1 MSSKRGRKR
10 NDNLPPNRARDV
22 QRAFRARRAA
32 HLDVRII
39 LRYFK
44 RFADLRS
51 FSFLSQQALEQ
62 RVAELEE
69 ENANLRAALNLP
81 PANRPPLGK
90 GPTGK
95 DKPKATSAPASR
107 PSQAG
112 ALDSVSRGGSSAD
125 SPTSTR
131 AQSLSPSTIT
141 ATMRPSPSAVHS
153 LEGGS
158 WDQGMIMGEEQN
170 QSTAPHASSPSTG
183 YPLSG
188 VTPHSKNPSQFSYSG
203 PAQSSS
209 RTTLPGTMYIP
220 TVQGTQNFAHSADR
234 PLGEYGSSYSVRD
247 PREDQQRFPYSQ
259 PSYSGPENTHIS
271 QHSPSLH
278 YSSQQARDPS
288 PAQTPV
294 PFAHRR
300 SITDPQGFSSL
311 VNQYP
316 HLPPPTSLRRL
327 SPPRLTESSHSVRPS
342 FNGGGS

>member
-32 HLDVRII
+32 HLD
-39 LRYFK
+39 
-44 RFADLRS
+44 
-51 FSFLSQQALEQ
+51 ALEQ
-62 RVAELEE
+62 RVSELEE
-69 ENANLRAALNLP
+69 ENSNLRAALNLP
-81 PANRPPLGK
+81 PANRAPLGK

-95 DKPKATSAPASR
+95 DRPKPSSAPPSR
-107 PSQAG
+107 PSQGA
-112 ALDSVSRGGSSAD
+112 ALDAVSRGGSSAD

-158 WDQGMIMGEEQN
+158 WDQGMIMGEEQT
-170 QSTAPHASSPSTG
+170 QSSAPHASSPSTG

-188 VTPHSKNPSQFSYSG
+188 VPPHTKNPSQFSYSG

-209 RTTLPGTMYIP
+209 RTTLPGTMYMP
-220 TVQGTQNFAHSADR
+220 TVPQGTQNFAHSAADR
-234 PLGEYGSSYSVRD
+234 PLGEYGSNYPVRD

-259 PSYSGPENTHIS
+259 SSYSGADNTHIS
-271 QHSPSLH
+271 QHSPSTTSLH
-278 YSSQQARDPS
+278 YTSQQPRDASS

-294 PFAHRR
+294 PFTHRR
-300 SITDPQGFSSL
+300 SITETQGFSSL
-311 VNQYP
+311 VSQYP

-327 SPPRLTESSHSVRPS
+327 SPPRLAESSHSLRPS
-342 FNGGGS
+342 FNGGSS

>member
-32 HLDVRII
+32 HLD
-39 LRYFK
+39 
-44 RFADLRS
+44 
-51 FSFLSQQALEQ
+51 ALEQ

-69 ENANLRAALNLP
+69 ENSNLRAALNLP
-81 PANRPPLGK
+81 PANRLPLGK

-95 DKPKATSAPASR
+95 DKPKSTPAPPSR
-107 PSQAG
+107 PSTT
-112 ALDSVSRGGSSAD
+112 LDVVSRAGSSAD

-141 ATMRPSPSAVHS
+141 ASMRPSPNAVHS
-153 LEGGS
+153 LEGSS
-158 WDQGMIMGEEQN
+158 WDQSMMMGEEQN
-170 QSTAPHASSPSTG
+170 QQPPHSSSPSTG

-188 VTPHSKNPSQFSYSG
+188 VPAHNKPPSQYSYPS

-209 RTTLPGTMYIP
+209 RTTLPGTMYMP
-220 TVQGTQNFAHSADR
+220 VAPQGNQNFGHTTDR
-234 PLGEYGSSYSVRD
+234 PLTEAYGGNYPVRD
-247 PREDQQRFPYSQ
+247 LREDQQRFPYSQ
-259 PSYSGPENTHIS
+259 TSYSGPEAAHLP
-271 QHSPSLH
+271 QHSPSTPSLH
-278 YSSQQARDPS
+278 YSTQQHRDTS
-288 PAQTPV
+288 AQTPI

-316 HLPPPTSLRRL
+316 HLPPPPALRRL
-327 SPPRLTESSHSVRPS
+327 SPPRLAETSHSVRPS
-342 FNGGGS
+342 FNGGSS

>member
-32 HLDVRII
+32 HLD
-39 LRYFK
+39 
-44 RFADLRS
+44 
-51 FSFLSQQALEQ
+51 ALEQ

-69 ENANLRAALNLP
+69 ENGNLRAALNLP

-95 DKPKATSAPASR
+95 DKPKLNSAPPSR

-112 ALDSVSRGGSSAD
+112 ALDAVSRAGSSAD

-141 ATMRPSPSAVHS
+141 ATMRPSSNTVHS

-158 WDQGMIMGEEQN
+158 WDQGMITGDEQS
-170 QSTAPHASSPSTG
+170 QSAPHASSPSTG
-183 YPLSG
+183 YPLPG
-188 VTPHSKNPSQFSYSG
+188 VSLGAHAKNPSQFSYPS

-209 RTTLPGTMYIP
+209 RTTLPGTMYMP
-220 TVQGTQNFAHSADR
+220 AAVQQGTQNFAHSADR
-234 PLGEYGSSYSVRD
+234 PLGEAAYGGGSY
-247 PREDQQRFPYSQ
+247 PPAREDQQQRFSYSQ
-259 PSYSGPENTHIS
+259 PSYSGEGATHLS
-271 QHSPSLH
+271 QHPPSTSLH
-278 YSSQQARDPS
+278 YTTQQQRDPS

-294 PFAHRR
+294 SFAHRR

-316 HLPPPTSLRRL
+316 HLPPPSGLRRL
-327 SPPRLTESSHSVRPS
+327 SPPRLAESSHSVRPS